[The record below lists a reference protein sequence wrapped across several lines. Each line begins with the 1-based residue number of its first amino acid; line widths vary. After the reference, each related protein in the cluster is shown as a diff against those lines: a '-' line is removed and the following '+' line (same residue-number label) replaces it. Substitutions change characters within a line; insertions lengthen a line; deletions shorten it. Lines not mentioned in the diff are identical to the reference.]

1 MVQWLG
7 VGAFTTMAWVQ
18 SLIGELRFHKPRRQ
32 SGKKRKGLKKKKK
45 KKKIERM
52 KLSLKAAFT
61 QSWNSMHIKIK
72 VKLLSLV

>member
-45 KKKIERM
+45 IERM

-72 VKLLSLV
+72 VKWLSLV